1 MPYKSTSFKDKKS
14 QYRLNSCT
22 VIMIANNSNKVLGVT
37 KRSVGTANVN
47 IWSML
52 HKSLVRPILE
62 QAAPVWSPYL
72 AKDIHL
78 LECVRRSVEN
88 DPKPK

>member
-1 MPYKSTSFKDKKS
+1 
-14 QYRLNSCT
+14 
-22 VIMIANNSNKVLGVT
+22 MIANNSNKVLGVT

-52 HKSLVRPILE
+52 HKSLARPILE
-62 QAAPVWSPYL
+62 QAAPVWSLYL